1 MYMYMYL
8 YRYMMPGSMAQIW
21 GWGGDVSVEELVLHE
36 AFWAE
41 AHPDEE
47 RVALDITEQVLTAL
61 ETLHGAGHIHA
72 DLHMDNMMVHTS
84 QRGLKVVNLIDLGC
98 CTPRGVRC
106 ARWATKPAGHTQH
119 PLELWCDSMEC
130 GNVTLP
136 WGDTRAH
143 G

>member
-1 MYMYMYL
+1 MARGFFGAKHLSPAYENIAVPA
-8 YRYMMPGSMAQIW
+8 MPGGMAQIW

-72 DLHMDNMMVHTS
+72 DLHMGNMMVHTS
-84 QRGLKVVNLIDLGC
+84 RRGRKIVNLIDLGC
-98 CTPRGVRC
+98 CTPVGERF
-106 ARWATKPAGHTQH
+106 ARWATKPGEIERHYNRVAAIKIARYK
-119 PLELWCDSMEC
+119 
-130 GNVTLP
+130 V
-136 WGDTRAH
+136 
-143 G
+143 